1 MSGQTSR
8 YGFRFQDLYLLEQI
22 FLDIASRKK
31 DEISGKVHKEKKFGV
46 EAQTPDTGTTDW
58 DILVIDDEKHKVLE
72 VKSGAVNQKDRVSF
86 WLRIREEIFQTDIKP
101 NDISPGLVINSDKKP
116 AALQAWLDL
125 SKRTSF
131 DNNTNWKI
139 PNEAPKR
146 VATETQLIDEALY
159 WICSAE
165 TIGERVLS
173 SKVSKD
179 KALSV
184 LLQFKL
190 YQVSGKNLEQKVE
203 SIIERLTFIP
213 EPSVLRHQLEG
224 WISNCATSE
233 IHSIHLFT
241 VNQMVHEIRLLEKF
255 LEQDSDTLR
264 LAKLLKNEYSLGCL
278 NNWKSKFSEQNGL
291 QYKPLKEV
299 QYSIFEIDW
308 DKQQQSIA
316 LLADAGYGKSR
327 TLYELH
333 KQLNRATSVKFDIVT
348 LLTEDVVEYL
358 AGEKKSVLLRA
369 LLLLV
374 DLAVLS
380 DKRLLLLVDGLDQIS
395 KQKRSIL
402 SSLLHIVSQ
411 RPGFLGVITSRK
423 VDWEEQGKL
432 KENLQTWQKKSLA
445 KWPEIVVR
453 SALNQYGINR
463 NLSKGIIALL
473 SIPLYLDIF
482 IRVFAIPTKK
492 EKYLQTRHGLLKAYW
507 EHVILNDQSIK
518 KWKVLKEA
526 CDQISEKNYW
536 IPSEQIDDDI
546 LESLISSGLFI
557 RVNARARYDFR
568 HSLLRDFALSQ
579 WILEASEEDPAAI
592 DSSLDAIRSSAIIRF
607 GAQRALLEA
616 LSDVDNTG
624 CKIEDYVFHANDL
637 EKKEIARILGG
648 LNPNPSMDIVAW
660 NRKPEPTFVDSLIL
674 SAQYHLNSNWASIF
688 STWPA
693 SKVWTEQ
700 QTWIGETT
708 LERLSN
714 YLEVLATPQL
724 FETKDANENN
734 HLIGNIILE
743 WASAAKF
750 QSELRKNDSW
760 LMMKIIPIVSRWSDL
775 ERAIEWLFEEI
786 PNSTWRTRHVALES
800 LVLLAARDQTENQ
813 GHGKVL
819 GEIYCGFIGLYRN
832 GDLPVLDKTLASD
845 NMLQHYA
852 VDCSLI
858 GTHNVNTLPL
868 VDQMPSIFF
877 PILIDFLL
885 ALQLTEA
892 SYQKG
897 IEVKIK
903 SGKKILD
910 DKISMYYWNRSYEHD
925 MEIKLYNGL
934 HQRLKNWL
942 ATKPEMLIDDLMTFF
957 LESPLASFRTL
968 LLQIFLEEKNGEK
981 LLSVIKGIILDERIY
996 HVLESHY
1003 WVGRTI
1009 QSIWN
1014 FLNEKEQEQIFN
1026 ILINVSESPYVN
1038 GLYVAGVIL
1047 SCIPLSNSDDKLKT
1061 ILNDFNEQG
1070 YSTSLRDPREEIDKS
1085 IWKDMDYEIN
1095 ERFILKAV
1103 GEWEEPID
1111 KGLMVSF
1118 YKVMCELDKP
1128 NKSYEVATVNRAIIL
1143 IQKVLPAISASLNQ
1157 LQNNSWPIR
1166 QIQILLNT
1174 YQKLLQTK
1182 TNSEGLLPLQREI
1195 IYTIAQVATKLLQQS
1210 PLPET
1215 PEDFYQGNSMLTP
1228 GDSWTQSLCLLDQVM
1243 TEDTVRNMDELFNN
1257 AYAEIKKVYSQALPF
1272 QQCLCMIE
1280 FRAWHWFRPDKQRIE
1295 LLKGL
1300 ILGDNTTGI
1309 ALSWCINLLDYFPAL
1324 ELDRI
1329 IRVLLSKKSIPFIG
1343 KFVDQLGRFTGYRA
1357 MPTNDKNKRLLIGKL
1372 IDDIIYKPSEFP
1384 LLDDKK
1390 NRVDFFNGMTFGLK
1404 EGASK
1409 SVSNNELAYEYGNW
1423 MFRFWEIIKDE
1434 KYYRGKDLILFSMH
1448 WIVNPDSDVEINDIS
1463 VWWHSIY
1470 PLLKR
1475 VVLEGTRSEVQTVI
1489 FALSRNEIEMVQAL
1503 EGIELIELFIQR
1515 ILATPDEINVT
1526 DPQNN
1531 EWYSWRKISD
1541 YAAEVIQSISKRSE
1555 CKRFEREQCYVLLSK
1570 LANQPI
1576 KSVEAERIIIR
1587 LQRDI
1592 E

>member
-31 DEISGKVHKEKKFGV
+31 DEISGKIHKEKKFGV
-46 EAQTPDTGTTDW
+46 EAKTPDTGTTDW

-116 AALQAWLDL
+116 VALQAWLDL
-125 SKRTSF
+125 SERTSF

-190 YQVSGKNLEQKVE
+190 YQVSGKSLEQKVE

-241 VNQMVHEIRLLEKF
+241 VNQMFHEIRLLEKF
-255 LEQDSDTLR
+255 LEQDSDALR

-308 DKQQQSIA
+308 NKQQQSIA

-333 KQLNRATSVKFDIVT
+333 KQLNQATSVKFDIVT

-380 DKRLLLLVDGLDQIS
+380 DKRLLLLVDGLDQIP

-402 SSLLHIVSQ
+402 SSLLHTVSQ

-432 KENLQTWQKKSLA
+432 KENLQTWQKQSLA
-445 KWPEIVVR
+445 KWPENVVR
-453 SALNQYGINR
+453 SVLNQYGINR

-473 SIPLYLDIF
+473 GIPLYLDIF

-546 LESLISSGLFI
+546 LESLISSGLII

-568 HSLLRDFALSQ
+568 HSLLRDFALAQ
-579 WILEASEEDPAAI
+579 WILEASEEDPAVI
-592 DSSLDAIRSSAIIRF
+592 DSSLDAIQSSAIIRF

-624 CKIEDYVFHANDL
+624 CKIEDYVFHANNL
-637 EKKEIARILGG
+637 EKKQIARILGG
-648 LNPNPSMDIVAW
+648 LNPNPSMDIIAW

-693 SKVWTEQ
+693 SKVWAEQ

-708 LERLSN
+708 LERLSD
-714 YLEVLATPQL
+714 YLEVLANPQL
-724 FETKDANENN
+724 IETKDANKNN

-786 PNSTWRTRHVALES
+786 PYSTWRTRHAALES
-800 LVLLAARDQTENQ
+800 LVLLAARDQSENQ

-819 GEIYCGFIGLYRN
+819 GEMYCGFIGLYRD
-832 GDLPVLDKTLASD
+832 GDLPSLDKTLASD
-845 NMLQHYA
+845 NMLPHYV
-852 VDCSLI
+852 VDWSLI
-858 GTHNVNTLPL
+858 GTHDVKALPL
-868 VDQMPSIFF
+868 VDQIPSTFF
-877 PILIDFLL
+877 PILMDLLL
-885 ALQLTEA
+885 ALQLNEA
-892 SYQKG
+892 SYRKG
-897 IEVKIK
+897 LEVEIE

-910 DKISMYYWNRSYEHD
+910 DKFSMYYWNSTYEHD
-925 MEIKLYNGL
+925 MEIKLYKGL
-934 HQRLKNWL
+934 HQRLKKWL
-942 ATKPEMLIDDLMTFF
+942 ATKPMLIDELMTFF
-957 LESPLASFRTL
+957 LKSPLASFRTL
-968 LLQIFLEEKNGEK
+968 LIQIFLEEKNGDK
-981 LLSVIKGIILDERIY
+981 LLSVIKGIILDERMY
-996 HVLESHY
+996 HVWGSHY
-1003 WVGRTI
+1003 WVGRTL
-1009 QSIWN
+1009 QNIWN
-1014 FLNEKEQEQIFN
+1014 FLNEKEREQIFN

-1047 SCIPLSNSDDKLKT
+1047 SCIPLSNSDKLKT

-1070 YSTSLRDPREEIDKS
+1070 YCTGLRDPREEIDKGV
-1085 IWKDMDYEIN
+1085 WKNVDSDIN
-1095 ERFILKAV
+1095 KRFILRAV
-1103 GEWEEPID
+1103 GGWEKPIN
-1111 KGLMVSF
+1111 KELMVNF
-1118 YKVMCELDKP
+1118 YQVMSELEKP
-1128 NKSYEVATVNRAIIL
+1128 NKSYVVATVNRAIIL
-1143 IQKVLPAISASLNQ
+1143 LQKVLPAISASLNQ
-1157 LQNNSWPIR
+1157 LQKNSWPIR
-1166 QIQILLNT
+1166 QIQILLST
-1174 YQKLLQTK
+1174 YQRLLQTEA
-1182 TNSEGLLPLQREI
+1182 NSAGLLPLQREM
-1195 IYTIAQVATKLLQQS
+1195 IYTVAQIATKLLQQS

-1215 PEDFYQGNSMLTP
+1215 PEDFYQGKSMVTP

-1243 TEDTVRNMDELFNN
+1243 TEDIVRNMDELFNI

-1280 FRAWHWFRPDKQRIE
+1280 FRAWHWFRTDKQRVE
-1295 LLKGL
+1295 LLEGL

-1309 ALSWCINLLDYFPAL
+1309 ALSWGISLLNYFPAL

-1329 IRVLLSKKSIPFIG
+1329 IRILLSKKSIPFTDE
-1343 KFVDQLGRFTGYRA
+1343 FLDRLGRFTGYRA
-1357 MPTNDKNKRLLIGKL
+1357 MSTNYKNKRLLTGKL
-1372 IDDIIYKPSEFP
+1372 IDAIISKPSEFP

-1390 NRVDFFNGMTFGLK
+1390 NRVDFFNGMAFGLK
-1404 EGASK
+1404 EVASV

-1423 MFRFWEIIKDE
+1423 MFHFWEIIKDE
-1434 KYYRGKDLILFSMH
+1434 NYYRDKDLILFAMH
-1448 WIVNPDSDVEINDIS
+1448 WIVNPERDMKMSDIS
-1463 VWWHSIY
+1463 VWWQSIY

-1475 VVLEGTRSEVQTVI
+1475 VVLEGTRREVQTVI
-1489 FALSRNEIEMVQAL
+1489 FAISRNEIEMVRAK

-1531 EWYSWRKISD
+1531 EWHSWRKISD
-1541 YAAEVIQSISKRSE
+1541 YAADVIQSISKRAE
-1555 CKRFEREQCYVLLSK
+1555 CERFEKEQCYVLLNK